1 MISSLFFRMRV
12 VHWVGIILLLANAF
26 FLTDNLLAKIIQIV
40 VAIVVFFHDL
50 DEKYFGVNSTIAITK
65 ALENLDVDKKIEIDT
80 KYASEYTRMVY
91 LINNFIHKIKEA
103 LSLQDISQSIT
114 QQVEALNNIVI
125 EMEKSFDEIHTNSSS
140 LEKDAN
146 DIVGETG
153 KNLEYLE
160 QTIKSLK
167 QSIEKIERAIFLV
180 TNFGEKIE
188 IAQANEAELSQSLLE
203 LTKDAEQIK
212 SVLEIISDIADQT
225 NLLALNA
232 AIEAARAGE
241 HGRGFAV
248 VADEVRK
255 LAENTQKSLT
265 DINSSISIIVQN
277 ISGASEKV
285 NNNSKS
291 AKELVDMSHNI
302 KQTIRELENS
312 TKMTYNSSLQD
323 MQNSEITKNKAENIM
338 ADVRKTKSAIELN
351 QKVVKDIDNSVNI
364 IANSTVLLNKKIKQ
378 I

>member
-80 KYASEYTRMVY
+80 KYASEYTRMVN

-114 QQVEALNNIVI
+114 QQVEALNNIVV
-125 EMEKSFDEIHTNSSS
+125 EMEKSFDEIYTNSSS

-291 AKELVDMSHNI
+291 AKELVDMSRNI